1 METADTCP
9 LSQQKLIDEFFIE
22 HRTKILD
29 IAGFLDRMDRSVD
42 KNSEDDFRLRAFRD
56 ALTILS
62 EDKVGRAERVQMA
75 LSDLNTELLEE
86 RDQQAAFGAS
96 KREPRR
102 EQGDQGEGGVHREIY

>member
-42 KNSEDDFRLRAFRD
+42 KNGEGDFRLRAFRE
-56 ALTILS
+56 ALRVLS
-62 EDKVGRAERVQMA
+62 EEEVGRAERVQMV
-75 LSDLNTELLEE
+75 LSDRNTELLDE
-86 RDQQAAFGAS
+86 RDQQGAFGAS
-96 KREPRR
+96 KRES
-102 EQGDQGEGGVHREIY
+102 

>member
-29 IAGFLDRMDRSVD
+29 IAGFLDRLDRSKD
-42 KNSEDDFRLRAFRD
+42 KNGEDDFRLRAFRD
-56 ALTILS
+56 ALTVLS

-86 RDQQAAFGAS
+86 RDQQGAFGAS
-96 KREPRR
+96 SRK
-102 EQGDQGEGGVHREIY
+102 G

>member
-29 IAGFLDRMDRSVD
+29 IAGFLDRLDRSAN
-42 KNSEDDFRLRAFRD
+42 KNGEDDFRLRAFRD
-56 ALTILS
+56 VLVILS
-62 EDKVGRAERVQMA
+62 EGEVGRAERVQMT

-86 RDQQAAFGAS
+86 RDQQGAFGAS
-96 KREPRR
+96 QR
-102 EQGDQGEGGVHREIY
+102 EQ